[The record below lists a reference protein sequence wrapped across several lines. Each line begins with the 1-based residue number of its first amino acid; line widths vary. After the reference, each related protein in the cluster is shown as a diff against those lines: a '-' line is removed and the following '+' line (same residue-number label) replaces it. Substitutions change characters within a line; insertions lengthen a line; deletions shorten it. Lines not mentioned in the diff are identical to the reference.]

1 MSVGLN
7 PNSADGHRIAGFV
20 LMFSGDGDEA
30 IEHLKIAERLSP
42 RDPDNAGTYSIWAEA
57 AFVEGRY
64 EEAVEMGHKSI
75 AAGDDFLPGHRVLAA
90 ALGQLERLDEARLAG
105 EQVLRLVPDTTL
117 TGTKNQ
123 FPLRRESDL
132 ERFLDGL
139 RKAGIPE

>member
-1 MSVGLN
+1 
-7 PNSADGHRIAGFV
+7 
-20 LMFSGDGDEA
+20 
-30 IEHLKIAERLSP
+30 
-42 RDPDNAGTYSIWAEA
+42 
-57 AFVEGRY
+57 
-64 EEAVEMGHKSI
+64 MGHKSI
-75 AAGDDFLPGHRVLAA
+75 AENDGFLPGTRVLAA

-117 TGTKNQ
+117 TGTKKR